1 MFQAEIKHDICK
13 NYLTVHGESKRDYMV
28 SMLDG
33 KHINGFLNLEV
44 RCFNENY
51 EYYYDITGMESVL
64 QKSSRNK
71 WDYSSYRRLVTQLLT
86 TVGNSKKYM
95 LVAEKFVLMPEYMF
109 CSLQDETLS
118 LCYSWNYEKSI
129 NMQLTE
135 LFAYFLNEVDY
146 KDQSAVE
153 LAYVLYDVSR
163 EENCTLQRLW
173 QVFSQKTGYEC
184 DDKEEIYEN
193 EQMDIEVLEEE
204 ENKAFLFGKKKE
216 REEKNKIGFSS
227 GKAKEKEEGNK
238 IGFSSGKA
246 KEKEERNRIGFSSG
260 KMKANI
266 EGKKISFSTDNQE
279 SSGKKK
285 NLKFWVDKLFGNK
298 EKQREED
305 NKQNMKMI
313 EKKSKVITRPKE
325 LTEFLEKR
333 QKEGN
338 SKLNMKEKSSDLHA
352 DDIVVRKQA
361 SNEKIDYMNMEN
373 NYKNNVGM
381 AAEEI
386 VKYNESAIQPQNF
399 MPPNYMVHTNGV
411 GRFKESPIDLNKTT
425 VCRKPLQL
433 LKKMNACFLV
443 PQNTGRDVIVVD
455 NYPFYVG
462 RFQKDTNQ
470 FVNDTSVSRIHCKV
484 EEADGHYYLTDLNS
498 TNGTYVN
505 YSKMRKNEK
514 YEIFEGDNI
523 IVADVEFT
531 FTLRQDALAL
541 VG

>member
-51 EYYYDITGMESVL
+51 EYYYDITGMENVL

-71 WDYSSYRRLVTQLLT
+71 WDYSSYRRLITQLLT
-86 TVGNSKKYM
+86 TIGNSKKYM

-118 LCYSWNYEKSI
+118 LCYSWNYEKAI

-146 KDQSAVE
+146 NDQAAVE
-153 LAYVLYDVSR
+153 LAYALYDVSR

-184 DDKEEIYEN
+184 DDKEETYEN
-193 EQMDIEVLEEE
+193 EKMDLEELQE
-204 ENKAFLFGKKKE
+204 TDEKQMSVESGNKGFFLEKKKE
-216 REEKNKIGFSS
+216 ERKKIGFSS
-227 GKAKEKEEGNK
+227 GKVKEKEDKNKPGFSLEKKKEKDAGKK
-238 IGFSSGKA
+238 IGFSA
-246 KEKEERNRIGFSSG
+246 EKQEN
-260 KMKANI
+260 KD
-266 EGKKISFSTDNQE
+266 KKN
-279 SSGKKK
+279 
-285 NLKFWVDKLFGNK
+285 NLKFWMEKLFGNK
-298 EKQREED
+298 EKEE
-305 NKQNMKMI
+305 NSKKNTKMF
-313 EKKSKVITRPKE
+313 EKKSKVITNPKE
-325 LTEFLEKR
+325 VTTLLENR
-333 QKEGN
+333 EKEEK
-338 SKLNMKEKSSDLHA
+338 SKLNGDRKSGEVCA
-352 DDIVVRKQA
+352 ENIVVRK
-361 SNEKIDYMNMEN
+361 
-373 NYKNNVGM
+373 
-381 AAEEI
+381 
-386 VKYNESAIQPQNF
+386 F
-399 MPPNYMVHTNGV
+399 LPPNYMVHTNGV
-411 GRFKESPIDLNKTT
+411 GRFEDSPIDYNKTT